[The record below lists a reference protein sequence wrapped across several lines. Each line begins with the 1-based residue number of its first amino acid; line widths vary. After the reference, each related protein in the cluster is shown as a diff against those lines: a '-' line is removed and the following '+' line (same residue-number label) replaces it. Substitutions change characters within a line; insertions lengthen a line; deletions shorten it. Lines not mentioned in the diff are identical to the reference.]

1 MRLAWRDW
9 RGSILR
15 VVYTSAAPPHSTQQ
29 SADSAARSS
38 LAWRCAHVSSVS
50 APLESGQRG
59 SKHCCVGV
67 LTRNDPAPPR
77 RAPARPPHDTRHR
90 QPQATSAPRLSRL
103 GAARAMARAPN
114 SEHTTQALLLNGRP
128 DPTAIIERNHK
139 IVSHSSPEARCSE
152 YLYLTSPLRRAAAR
166 CRPRP
171 SYAPPGFAARQCWS
185 RRHRALPWWG
195 AAPGAQSDTAPAR
208 PARRTTSHR
217 A

>member
-1 MRLAWRDW
+1 MHTCVLRGAIGVVQFCAWCIHPRRPLTRLSSQLTAQLARRW
-9 RGSILR
+9 RG
-15 VVYTSAAPPHSTQQ
+15 A
-29 SADSAARSS
+29 
-38 LAWRCAHVSSVS
+38 AHVSSVTS

-90 QPQATSAPRLSRL
+90 QPQATSAPRLLRL

-152 YLYLTSPLRRAAAR
+152 YLYLTSLLRRAAAR

-171 SYAPPGFAARQCWS
+171 SYAPTCIS
-185 RRHRALPWWG
+185 RLYSVEPLHG
-195 AAPGAQSDTAPAR
+195 VV
-208 PARRTTSHR
+208 
-217 A
+217 